1 MKAGLELAVS
11 TGAEFGRV
19 VQFAIHA
26 PSIEALARRW
36 SHDMGAGP
44 FYLLERIALAKS
56 FYRGAPARF
65 DHSSAYGQLGDIMIE
80 LIHQHDDAP
89 SAVRDMF
96 AAHETGL
103 HHAAIFVD
111 AIDAAIGEAARRGMP
126 IALDAATADGVRFV
140 MADAR
145 AQHGCML
152 EFYEPSDALRKF
164 YAFIRRKSVGWD
176 GNDYLRKL

>member
-11 TGAEFGRV
+11 IGAEFGCV

-36 SHDMGAGP
+36 SHEMGAGP
-44 FYLLERIALAKS
+44 FYLLEHVALAKS
-56 FYRGAPARF
+56 LYRGAPARF

-96 AAHETGL
+96 AAEESGL

-111 AIDAAIGEAARRGMP
+111 DIEAAVRDAGRRGMA
-126 IALDAATADGVRFV
+126 IALDAETAGGVGFV

-145 AQHGCML
+145 QRYGCML

-164 YAFIRRKSVGWD
+164 YAFIRRKSEGWD
-176 GNDYLRKL
+176 GVDFLRKL

>member
-26 PSIEALARRW
+26 PSIETFARRW
-36 SHDMGAGP
+36 SNEMGAGP
-44 FYLLERIALAKS
+44 FYLLEHIALAKS
-56 FYRGAPARF
+56 LYRGVPARF

-96 AAHETGL
+96 AAHEAGL

-111 AIDAAIGEAARRGMP
+111 DIDAAVREAGRRGMA
-126 IALDAATADGVRFV
+126 ITLDAETADGVRFV

-145 AQHGCML
+145 VPYGCML
-152 EFYEPSDALRKF
+152 EFYEPLGALKKF
-164 YAFIRRKSVGWD
+164 YAFVRRKSEGWD
-176 GNDYLRKL
+176 RKDYLRKL